1 MPVSL
6 KRVLQEILAGWPED
20 LPSNWRDLCGGVQL
34 GFEEVDADLD
44 LEFWEP
50 VFPARRG
57 RTFPGM
63 PAGAHMLRAF
73 DGIAPERVRCVILGQ
88 DPYPSAEFATGR
100 AFEAGNV
107 ASWRE
112 LDKMFSRSVRAF
124 IQQIVAARSGEPG
137 YARSFADWPRTLAAI
152 ETGTV
157 AFEPASRLAQRWV
170 DDGVL
175 LLNASLTL
183 SRFRVDGDPHQTRGH
198 WPLWRPLMIET
209 LRALV
214 GGGAPLVFIA
224 FGDVAAETLRAA
236 GVSQG
241 ESANC
246 ACILRHHPARADDV
260 LALENPF
267 LACNRLLEAMGAKPI
282 AW

>member
-1 MPVSL
+1 MAVSL
-6 KRVLQEILAGWPED
+6 RRALEEILA
-20 LPSNWRDLCGGVQL
+20 NWRDDLPPEWRNACGRAEL
-34 GFEEVDADLD
+34 GFDDVDPQLE

-50 VFPARRG
+50 VFPVRRG
-57 RTFPGM
+57 RVFPGM

-73 DGIAPERVRCVILGQ
+73 EGIPPDRVRCVILGQ
-88 DPYPSAEFATGR
+88 DPYPAPDFATGR

-112 LDKMFSRSVRAF
+112 LDKMFSKSVRAF
-124 IQQIVAARSGEPG
+124 IQQIVAARTGEAG
-137 YARSFADWPRTLAAI
+137 YARSFADWPKALAAI
-152 ETGTV
+152 ESGAL

-183 SRFRVDGDPHQTRGH
+183 SRFRVDVDPHQARGH
-198 WPLWRPLMIET
+198 LPLWRPFVIET

-214 GGGAPLVFIA
+214 DRGAPLVVLG
-224 FGDVAAETLRAA
+224 FGEAAADTLRRA
-236 GVSQG
+236 GLREGQG
-241 ESANC
+241 ERY
-246 ACILRHHPARADDV
+246 ACILRDHPARADAV

-267 LACNRLLEAMGAKPI
+267 LLCNRHLETMGAKPI